1 MQVILGIIVF
11 GLIAI
16 AIIVILVINFMYRNV
31 KRLREDAEDFLYRRG
46 KRNEQKER
54 NPFGEDY
61 FKSSRKPGQQQQG
74 SRRTGGY
81 YSSADGSTEQKT
93 ARRTTTSGGVTIIDE
108 RQEDKKIFDK
118 GDDEYVEFEEVNS
131 YLCTSVP
138 ICSPSITFNPRASTS
153 LYVMSSNLVA
163 VGSFSG
169 SAV

>member
-16 AIIVILVINFMYRNV
+16 AVIVILVINFMYRNV

-61 FKSSRKPGQQQQG
+61 FKSSRKPGAQGAKSRG
-74 SRRTGGY
+74 SRT
-81 YSSADGSTEQKT
+81 SSSSSSSFESESTEQKT

-131 YLCTSVP
+131 
-138 ICSPSITFNPRASTS
+138 
-153 LYVMSSNLVA
+153 
-163 VGSFSG
+163 
-169 SAV
+169 

>member
-61 FKSSRKPGQQQQG
+61 F
-74 SRRTGGY
+74 
-81 YSSADGSTEQKT
+81 A
-93 ARRTTTSGGVTIIDE
+93 
-108 RQEDKKIFDK
+108 
-118 GDDEYVEFEEVNS
+118 
-131 YLCTSVP
+131 
-138 ICSPSITFNPRASTS
+138 
-153 LYVMSSNLVA
+153 LVA
-163 VGSFSG
+163 IIARPMALLNKKPLVEQLQ
-169 SAV
+169 AVV

>member
-16 AIIVILVINFMYRNV
+16 AVIVILVINFMYRNV

-61 FKSSRKPGQQQQG
+61 FKSSRKPGAQGAKSRG
-74 SRRTGGY
+74 SRT
-81 YSSADGSTEQKT
+81 SSSSSSFESESTEQKT

-108 RQEDKKIFDK
+108 RQKDKKIFDK

-131 YLCTSVP
+131 
-138 ICSPSITFNPRASTS
+138 
-153 LYVMSSNLVA
+153 
-163 VGSFSG
+163 
-169 SAV
+169 

>member
-61 FKSSRKPGQQQQG
+61 FKSSRKPGAQGAKSRG
-74 SRRTGGY
+74 SRT
-81 YSSADGSTEQKT
+81 SSSSSSFESESTEQKT

-108 RQEDKKIFDK
+108 RPEDKKIFDK
-118 GDDEYVEFEEVNS
+118 ADDEYVEFEEVNS
-131 YLCTSVP
+131 
-138 ICSPSITFNPRASTS
+138 
-153 LYVMSSNLVA
+153 
-163 VGSFSG
+163 
-169 SAV
+169 

>member
-16 AIIVILVINFMYRNV
+16 AVIVILVINFMYRNV

-61 FKSSRKPGQQQQG
+61 FKSSRKPGAQGAKSRG
-74 SRRTGGY
+74 SRT
-81 YSSADGSTEQKT
+81 SSSSSSFESESTEQKT

-108 RQEDKKIFDK
+108 RPEDKKIFDK
-118 GDDEYVEFEEVNS
+118 GDDEYVEFEEV
-131 YLCTSVP
+131 
-138 ICSPSITFNPRASTS
+138 
-153 LYVMSSNLVA
+153 
-163 VGSFSG
+163 
-169 SAV
+169 

>member
-16 AIIVILVINFMYRNV
+16 AVIVILVINFMYRNV
-31 KRLREDAEDFLYRRG
+31 KRLREDAEDYLYRRG

-61 FKSSRKPGQQQQG
+61 FKSSRKPGAQGAKSRG
-74 SRRTGGY
+74 SRT
-81 YSSADGSTEQKT
+81 SSSSSSSFESESTEQKT

-108 RQEDKKIFDK
+108 RPEDKKIFDK

-131 YLCTSVP
+131 
-138 ICSPSITFNPRASTS
+138 
-153 LYVMSSNLVA
+153 
-163 VGSFSG
+163 
-169 SAV
+169 

>member
-16 AIIVILVINFMYRNV
+16 AVIVILVINFMYRNV
-31 KRLREDAEDFLYRRG
+31 KRLREDAEDFIYRRG

-61 FKSSRKPGQQQQG
+61 FKSSRKPGQQG
-74 SRRTGGY
+74 GRRTGG
-81 YSSADGSTEQKT
+81 SGSADGFTERKT

-131 YLCTSVP
+131 
-138 ICSPSITFNPRASTS
+138 
-153 LYVMSSNLVA
+153 
-163 VGSFSG
+163 
-169 SAV
+169 

>member
-16 AIIVILVINFMYRNV
+16 AVIVILVINFMYRNV

-61 FKSSRKPGQQQQG
+61 FKSSRKPGAQGAKSRG
-74 SRRTGGY
+74 SRT
-81 YSSADGSTEQKT
+81 SSSSSSFESESTEQKT

-108 RQEDKKIFDK
+108 RQKDKKIFEK
-118 GDDEYVEFEEVNS
+118 GDDEYVEFEEV
-131 YLCTSVP
+131 
-138 ICSPSITFNPRASTS
+138 
-153 LYVMSSNLVA
+153 
-163 VGSFSG
+163 
-169 SAV
+169 

>member
-16 AIIVILVINFMYRNV
+16 AIIVMLVINFMYRNV
-31 KRLREDAEDFLYRRG
+31 KRLREAAEDFIYRRG

-61 FKSSRKPGQQQQG
+61 FKSSRKPGQQG
-74 SRRTGGY
+74 GRRTGGY

-131 YLCTSVP
+131 
-138 ICSPSITFNPRASTS
+138 
-153 LYVMSSNLVA
+153 
-163 VGSFSG
+163 
-169 SAV
+169 

>member
-16 AIIVILVINFMYRNV
+16 AVIVILVINFMYRNV

-61 FKSSRKPGQQQQG
+61 FKSSRKPGAQGAKSRG
-74 SRRTGGY
+74 SRT
-81 YSSADGSTEQKT
+81 SSSSSSSFESESTEQKT

-108 RQEDKKIFDK
+108 RPEDKKIFDK

-131 YLCTSVP
+131 
-138 ICSPSITFNPRASTS
+138 
-153 LYVMSSNLVA
+153 
-163 VGSFSG
+163 
-169 SAV
+169 

>member
-16 AIIVILVINFMYRNV
+16 AIIVMIVINFMYRNV

-61 FKSSRKPGQQQQG
+61 FKSSRKPGSQGAKSKG
-74 SRRTGGY
+74 SR
-81 YSSADGSTEQKT
+81 SSSSDSESTERKT

-108 RQEDKKIFDK
+108 RPEDKKIFDK
-118 GDDEYVEFEEVNS
+118 ADDEYVEFEEVNS
-131 YLCTSVP
+131 
-138 ICSPSITFNPRASTS
+138 
-153 LYVMSSNLVA
+153 
-163 VGSFSG
+163 
-169 SAV
+169 

>member
-16 AIIVILVINFMYRNV
+16 AVIVILVINFMYRNV

-61 FKSSRKPGQQQQG
+61 FKSSRKPGAQGAKSRG
-74 SRRTGGY
+74 SRT
-81 YSSADGSTEQKT
+81 SSSSSSFESESTEQKT

-108 RQEDKKIFDK
+108 RQKDKKIFEK

-131 YLCTSVP
+131 
-138 ICSPSITFNPRASTS
+138 
-153 LYVMSSNLVA
+153 
-163 VGSFSG
+163 
-169 SAV
+169 

>member
-61 FKSSRKPGQQQQG
+61 FKSSRKPGAQGAKSRG
-74 SRRTGGY
+74 SRT
-81 YSSADGSTEQKT
+81 SSSSSSFESESTEPKT

-118 GDDEYVEFEEVNS
+118 GDDEYVEFEEV
-131 YLCTSVP
+131 
-138 ICSPSITFNPRASTS
+138 
-153 LYVMSSNLVA
+153 
-163 VGSFSG
+163 
-169 SAV
+169 

>member
-16 AIIVILVINFMYRNV
+16 AVIVILVINFMYRNV

-61 FKSSRKPGQQQQG
+61 FKSSRKPGAQGAKSRG
-74 SRRTGGY
+74 SRT
-81 YSSADGSTEQKT
+81 SSSSSSFESESTEPKT

-131 YLCTSVP
+131 
-138 ICSPSITFNPRASTS
+138 
-153 LYVMSSNLVA
+153 
-163 VGSFSG
+163 
-169 SAV
+169 

>member
-61 FKSSRKPGQQQQG
+61 FKSSRKPGAQGAKSRG
-74 SRRTGGY
+74 SRT
-81 YSSADGSTEQKT
+81 SSSESESTERKT

-108 RQEDKKIFDK
+108 RQEDKKIFEK

-131 YLCTSVP
+131 
-138 ICSPSITFNPRASTS
+138 
-153 LYVMSSNLVA
+153 
-163 VGSFSG
+163 
-169 SAV
+169 

>member
-16 AIIVILVINFMYRNV
+16 AIIVMLVINFMYRNV
-31 KRLREDAEDFLYRRG
+31 KRLREDAEDFIYRRG

-61 FKSSRKPGQQQQG
+61 FKSSRKPGQQG
-74 SRRTGGY
+74 GRRTGGY

-131 YLCTSVP
+131 
-138 ICSPSITFNPRASTS
+138 
-153 LYVMSSNLVA
+153 
-163 VGSFSG
+163 
-169 SAV
+169 

>member
-16 AIIVILVINFMYRNV
+16 AVIVILVINFMYRNV

-61 FKSSRKPGQQQQG
+61 FKSSRKPGAQGAKSRG
-74 SRRTGGY
+74 SRT
-81 YSSADGSTEQKT
+81 SSSSSSFESESTEQKT

-108 RQEDKKIFDK
+108 RPEDKKIFDK
-118 GDDEYVEFEEVNS
+118 ADDEYVEFEEV
-131 YLCTSVP
+131 
-138 ICSPSITFNPRASTS
+138 
-153 LYVMSSNLVA
+153 
-163 VGSFSG
+163 
-169 SAV
+169 

>member
-74 SRRTGGY
+74 S
-81 YSSADGSTEQKT
+81 
-93 ARRTTTSGGVTIIDE
+93 IIDE

-118 GDDEYVEFEEVNS
+118 GDDEYVEFEEV
-131 YLCTSVP
+131 
-138 ICSPSITFNPRASTS
+138 
-153 LYVMSSNLVA
+153 
-163 VGSFSG
+163 
-169 SAV
+169 

>member
-16 AIIVILVINFMYRNV
+16 AVIVILVINFMYRNV

-61 FKSSRKPGQQQQG
+61 FKSSRKPGQQG

-131 YLCTSVP
+131 
-138 ICSPSITFNPRASTS
+138 
-153 LYVMSSNLVA
+153 
-163 VGSFSG
+163 
-169 SAV
+169 